1 MHRRCLAGRWRT
13 AAVCRTKILRDRSCV
28 ARERERE
35 REKWCGQR
43 ERSGVA
49 RETEVVVA
57 RDTEVV
63 WPEIQKWCGQRD
75 RSGCGQR
82 YRSGVAI
89 ETEVLFPEILVI
101 Q

>member
-1 MHRRCLAGRWRT
+1 VSGR
-13 AAVCRTKILRDRSCV
+13 KV
-28 ARERERE
+28 AHCSSLQNENIERQKLCGQRERERE
-35 REKWCGQR
+35 RE
-43 ERSGVA
+43 
-49 RETEVVVA
+49 
-57 RDTEVV
+57 VV
-63 WPEIQKWCGQRD
+63 WPEREKWCGQRD